1 MSDTSSQIPKTG
13 PWVSRELGD
22 ELDKALKNL
31 ETYSESRDKR
41 DYLTAS
47 RQLLSEIRG
56 VLSLT
61 GHRPLALLAGDM
73 EVLLEQHLQQPGDSA
88 DEVLNVLAEGLL
100 GLSAAVR
107 TGDFGLL
114 NLIKQLNDIRALTGE
129 DLASESDIFVVQFD
143 QGLKAFSRN
152 TENKLN
158 AAAVGKLAGLYKR
171 LLPLLLEGSADAE
184 KFAKAQQVFKALH
197 QLSGRPVV
205 SATGYVGLVCLR
217 ECRASNMELDRVLQ
231 MQFERIGSYLDKLAS
246 DPAAEDL
253 GLLKNLLFCLVY
265 AHQHSDA
272 SNKVFKVFGLAEVA
286 EQRISGNAAGFDPQ
300 LVTQVAGELQSELNQ
315 TKLWLDDAV
324 NGVGDFAQTVRQ
336 INTVFKRV
344 ADTMSMLGVKSASE
358 AVDELSDRLAG
369 WQDFDGIDE
378 VSSDE
383 LQWFADHLVDLEQEI
398 GHLTRTG
405 SNSSDDRQSNEFNT
419 ALNVIVGEGRQTLSR
434 VKQSV
439 SKYLDSSTT
448 TELTETPHQLE
459 HLEAALRFYPLPR
472 VADIVRAAKRFIG
485 EKLIAE
491 EIEAEEWQI
500 NQLADLLVAVD
511 YYLECLEQGTADNL
525 DFVVERALEDCAQLG
540 YPEGAAGE
548 AQRLDESKV
557 EEVEESAEA
566 SGESESEA
574 GVEEATEEEP
584 KEEEI
589 AEASEIQE
597 FETPAEP
604 TSETDS
610 SDENAP
616 QESESQAEEQ
626 PPEPEA
632 DEEEDE
638 ILAIFAEEAEEL
650 LPEAKENYSSWC
662 GGSDEALA
670 DLRRAFHTLKGG
682 GRMVGATVVGELS
695 WAMENLLNKVMDGTV
710 NTGQSIMQVVGDSLE
725 VMPSLLEAMKA
736 GDADSE
742 PDQVVQLRETADM
755 LASPSAVRTELSG
768 VAQTKEEVSAD
779 SDSSDEVPEA
789 PAEESIA
796 EVEEAKTE
804 EVDSAEEA
812 PESNDLNQ
820 QVAEIEKRASESESL
835 LLGRTSRHLHHL
847 VAHFGFIDEPVPE
860 DTEKLVAELHE
871 LSGQPSLDEE
881 ALQNLFERVASS
893 LAQAEAA
900 MVAAA
905 DGDRAKRYR
914 PLSRLLEDEL
924 GSLLD
929 FGPVISAWQGN
940 ELDSS
945 QLTFI
950 QDDLKV
956 LVEAASLS
964 DIQPLQL
971 LCSKVA
977 ELIDALPRDELDDS
991 TAELLKRCQEALVSM
1006 LDCVASGERI
1016 ADVSPELLADI
1027 EQATSPPEL
1036 EQPTEAVD
1044 ESPESAAPEEE
1055 SVPEEEPVSA
1065 EEASESKEE
1074 SPAPAPVVDEEEE
1087 FDRELLE
1094 TFIEEA
1100 EDLQS
1105 EVGEGLSAWQ
1115 GAHDQFEHAD
1125 AIHRALHTLKG
1136 GARLSGLEHLGTM
1149 SHEFESIIID
1159 RQVMRSVDDA
1169 FFDECFRH
1177 YDGIVGEIERVK
1189 AALSSGANLAE
1200 LKSAPSSEEASEEP
1214 AMQVTPLP
1222 DAPPRQQAP
1231 AEPKEQPQE
1240 AQKDGASK
1248 ERREQFRVE
1257 AELLDK
1263 MVNLAGEAIVF
1274 RGRIEAQVSGF
1285 DTILDELEGTTDRI
1299 QSLSRRL
1306 DGETQAQILFRRE
1319 QIAESGEEEEFDPL
1333 EMDRYSLLQQLSRQ
1347 LIEAASDLQ
1356 DLRSS
1361 LSETSREAKT
1371 LLLQNSRIQTELND
1385 RLMDTRMV
1393 PFSRIV
1399 PRLQRMTR
1407 QIGGELGKKI
1417 KLDVGL
1423 VEGEMDRQVL
1433 DQILSPLE
1441 HILRNAIDHGIES
1454 EADREAAGKDITGTI
1469 GLDVKRD
1476 GAHMVMRISDDG
1488 KGVDVEAVRRKAI
1501 ENGLVN
1507 ESKVE
1512 SMDEKS
1518 LLDLIFA
1525 PGFST
1530 ARALTQ
1536 ISGRGVGMDVVRSK
1550 VRELGGSVEIES
1562 EAGKGTTF
1570 KLYLPFTLSVNR
1582 ALMVRISEDIYAL
1595 PLSSLEALVRVSK
1608 EELTKYY
1615 ADPDRK
1621 LIYGPTQYRYGY
1633 LGEYLY
1639 TLAKPELEAIEE
1651 SSIPL
1656 VLFRSGEHAMAIQV
1670 DEILGSQEVV
1680 VKSLGRPL
1688 HDVPGVAGAA
1698 IMGDG
1703 SVVVTLDMFTL
1714 LQTYDRRRAEAS
1726 KDSPPQ
1732 IEEKEVEG
1740 RTPVIMVVDDSVT
1753 VRKVTSRFLTREG
1766 FLVETA
1772 RDGVEALRQ
1781 VHEQKPDLML
1791 VDLEMPRM
1799 DGFELLSALR
1809 SSDRFADL
1817 PVFIITSRTGEK
1829 HRERGLELGAQR
1841 YFGKPYREEEVIEA
1855 ITEALDL
1862 DARRRFKS

>member
-1 MSDTSSQIPKTG
+1 MGKVAFAAMSDTSSQIPKTG
-13 PWVSRELGD
+13 PWVSRELGE

-41 DYLTAS
+41 DYLTAT
-47 RQLLSEIRG
+47 RQLLLEIRG
-56 VLSLT
+56 VLNLT
-61 GHRPLALLAGDM
+61 GHQPLALLAGDM
-73 EVLLEQHLQQPGDSA
+73 ETLLEQHLRQPGDNA
-88 DEVLNVLAEGLL
+88 DEVLNVMAEGML
-100 GLSAAVR
+100 GLSDAVR
-107 TGDFGLL
+107 KGGYGLIS
-114 NLIKQLNDIRALTGE
+114 LIDQLNQIRAQTNV
-129 DLASESDIFVVQFD
+129 DLASESEIFVVQLD

-152 TENKLN
+152 AEKKLDV
-158 AAAVGKLAGLYKR
+158 AALGKLRVLYQK
-171 LLPLLLEGSADAE
+171 LLPGLLAGESDKDQL
-184 KFAKAQQVFKALH
+184 AKIQQIFKAMH

-205 SATGYVGLVCLR
+205 AATGYVGLVVLR
-217 ECRASNMELDRVLQ
+217 EVQQVETEMDKVLKL
-231 MQFERIGSYLDKLAS
+231 QFERLGAYLGRLAE
-246 DPAAEDL
+246 DPAAEDI
-253 GLLKNLLFCLVY
+253 GLLKNLLFCLLKFE
-265 AHQHSDA
+265 QHSDA
-272 SNKVFKVFGLAEVA
+272 ARQIIKVFGL
-286 EQRISGNAAGFDPQ
+286 EQALDQRNTGSSVGFDPQ
-300 LVTQVAGELQSELNQ
+300 LVSQVAGELQSEINQ

-324 NGVGDFAQTVRQ
+324 SGVGDFAQTVRQ
-336 INTVFKRV
+336 INSVFKRV
-344 ADTMSMLGVKSASE
+344 ADTMMMLGVNSSGE
-358 AVDELSDRLAG
+358 AVEELNARLDS
-369 WQDFDGIDE
+369 WQELDSISE
-378 VSSDE
+378 VSTDD
-383 LQWFADHLVDLEQEI
+383 LQWFADHLVDLEEEI
-398 GHLTRTG
+398 GHLSRTG
-405 SNSSDDRQSNEFNT
+405 SSNQDGRQSNEFNA
-419 ALNVIVGEGRQTLSR
+419 ALGVIVAEGRQTLSR

-439 SKYLDSSTT
+439 NQYVSSSSASD
-448 TELTETPHQLE
+448 LTETPRQLQ
-459 HLEAALRFYPLPR
+459 HLEGALRFYPLPR
-472 VADIVRAAKRFIG
+472 IADMVRGARRFIG

-491 EIEAEEWQI
+491 GAECEQEQIEL
-500 NQLADLLVAVD
+500 LADVVVAVD
-511 YYLECLEQGTADNL
+511 YYLECLEQGTAENL
-525 DFVVERALEDCAQLG
+525 DFLVERALDDCAQLG
-540 YPEGAAGE
+540 YPEG
-548 AQRLDESKV
+548 
-557 EEVEESAEA
+557 
-566 SGESESEA
+566 EA
-574 GVEEATEEEP
+574 GAEP
-584 KEEEI
+584 KEESDSGE
-589 AEASEIQE
+589 AADVVEAPEASEAPDQVDVSAEDESAQTDAPGEEIEAPTEAVDEAQTQE
-597 FETPAEP
+597 VEAEAETTDAEP
-604 TSETDS
+604 EV
-610 SDENAP
+610 
-616 QESESQAEEQ
+616 
-626 PPEPEA
+626 EPVST
-632 DEEEDE
+632 DEEEDDE

-650 LPEAKENYSSWC
+650 LPEASENYSSWC
-662 GGSDEALA
+662 RGSDEAMA

-682 GRMVGATVVGELS
+682 GRMVGAVVVGELS

-710 NTGQSIMQVVGDSLE
+710 NAGQAVMQVVGEALDA
-725 VMPSLLEAMKA
+725 MPGLLEAMKS

-742 PDQVVQLRETADM
+742 SEQIASLRETADM
-755 LASPSAVRTELSG
+755 LANPSAVRSELSG
-768 VAQTKEEVSAD
+768 AGREKETSAEPELSNDVEDQTADETDVTAGEQEQTIEPDETTAESPEV
-779 SDSSDEVPEA
+779 EA
-789 PAEESIA
+789 PLDLQQQLEEISKQADEESQL
-796 EVEEAKTE
+796 
-804 EVDSAEEA
+804 
-812 PESNDLNQ
+812 LNRAIRCLGHLLAHFEF
-820 QVAEIEKRASESESL
+820 VGEPASEES
-835 LLGRTSRHLHHL
+835 
-847 VAHFGFIDEPVPE
+847 A
-860 DTEKLVAELHE
+860 KLVAELGD
-871 LSGQPSLDEE
+871 LASQSPPDEE
-881 ALQNLFERVASS
+881 ALQGLFEKSASA
-893 LAQAEAA
+893 LAEAEA
-900 MVAAA
+900 RMVAAA

-914 PLSRLLEDEL
+914 PLSRLLEDEI

-929 FGPVISAWQGN
+929 FNPVISAWQSG
-940 ELDSS
+940 ELNPD
-945 QLTFI
+945 QMTAI
-950 QDDLKV
+950 QDDLQV
-956 LVEAASLS
+956 LSEAASLA
-964 DIQPLQL
+964 DVQPLRSFCVKL
-971 LCSKVA
+971 G
-977 ELIDALPRDELDDS
+977 
-991 TAELLKRCQEALVSM
+991 ELLDILPQDTPISDQTASLLNKCQEALIGM

-1016 ADVSPELLADI
+1016 VDPPSELLAEID
-1027 EQATSPPEL
+1027 QAMQPPEL
-1036 EQPTEAVD
+1036 EPSGFD
-1044 ESPESAAPEEE
+1044 EPEEE
-1055 SVPEEEPVSA
+1055 ADSA
-1065 EEASESKEE
+1065 PQDQVEDHVAGASEDITSTPGEM
-1074 SPAPAPVVDEEEE
+1074 VDEEDE

-1105 EVGEGLSAWQ
+1105 EVGEALSAWQ

-1149 SHEFESIIID
+1149 SHDFESIIID
-1159 RQVMRSVDDA
+1159 RQVMRSVDDV

-1189 AALSSGANLAE
+1189 TALGSGANLVE
-1200 LKSAPSSEEASEEP
+1200 LKSAPSSETTEEP

-1222 DAPPRQQAP
+1222 DMPPRQSEEP
-1231 AEPKEQPQE
+1231 AESTEPESEGQQE
-1240 AQKDGASK
+1240 AASK

-1319 QIAESGEEEEFDPL
+1319 QIAEAGEEEEFDPL
-1333 EMDRYSLLQQLSRQ
+1333 EMDRYSLLQQLSHQ

-1361 LSETSREAKT
+1361 LSETSREAKA

-1454 EADREAAGKDITGTI
+1454 EADREAAGKDATGVI

-1488 KGVDVEAVRRKAI
+1488 RGVDVQAVRRKAI
-1501 ENGLVN
+1501 ENGLVD

-1530 ARALTQ
+1530 ARELTQ

-1562 EAGKGTTF
+1562 EPGKGTTF

-1582 ALMVRISEDIYAL
+1582 ALMVRISDDIYAL

-1608 EELTKYY
+1608 DELAKYY
-1615 ADPDRK
+1615 ADPDRH
-1621 LIYGPTQYRYGY
+1621 LIYGPSRYRYGY

-1639 TLAKPELEAIEE
+1639 TLAKPELESIEE

-1714 LQTYDRRRAEAS
+1714 LQTYDRRRAEDAQ
-1726 KDSPPQ
+1726 KAAH
-1732 IEEKEVEG
+1732 IEEPLPES
-1740 RTPVIMVVDDSVT
+1740 RAPVIMVVDDSVT
-1753 VRKVTSRFLTREG
+1753 VRKVTSRFLVREG

-1809 SSDRFADL
+1809 STDRFADL

-1841 YFGKPYREEEVIEA
+1841 YFGKPYREEEVVEA
-1855 ITEALDL
+1855 ITEVLGL
-1862 DARRRFKS
+1862 DARRKFKS